1 MSEWAVGGQFACGPN
16 GWTNGSSGTS
26 VEREYLPWSVPV
38 DTINDRASYYRWLY
52 TGVMTP
58 EQLKRR
64 RARMGLTQSDL
75 SKALGV
81 ALTTVGRWEI
91 GQRRIPEMAVRLID
105 RLQRENRK
113 REVTEPE
120 RG

>member
-1 MSEWAVGGQFACGPN
+1 MGRPPALDSHAAVADRDLHLMSHEQFEQAADFIDAAVAA
-16 GWTNGSSGTS
+16 
-26 VEREYLPWSVPV
+26 
-38 DTINDRASYYRWLY
+38 RARA
-52 TGVMTP
+52 
-58 EQLKRR
+58 LKRR

-113 REVTEPE
+113 REVREPR

>member
-1 MSEWAVGGQFACGPN
+1 MARTERPCGGSAFHGQLWLTPPAMD
-16 GWTNGSSGTS
+16 
-26 VEREYLPWSVPV
+26 VILPLVM
-38 DTINDRASYYRWLY
+38 TA
-52 TGVMTP
+52 VMTP

-91 GQRRIPEMAVRLID
+91 GQRRIPEMAVRLIY

-113 REVTEPE
+113 REGREPR